1 MYFLQS
7 CRIIYEDLSVRTVDE
22 CDGLMSIFTMPNV
35 SGMDIIILLA
45 IILITVYFILKTI
58 LLFKNNRENN

>member
-7 CRIIYEDLSVRTVDE
+7 CRIIYEDLSSRAVEE

-35 SGMDIIILLA
+35 SGVDIVILLA
-45 IILITVYFILKTI
+45 CTLITVYFILKTI
-58 LLFKNNRENN
+58 LLFRNNG